1 MLMRL
6 CLLFLIFLLSGC
18 VSNDAKT
25 PVKEY
30 LNAYQNH
37 SDKVTVSLN
46 ELIKNEN
53 LTKEQQDIYELIMKK
68 QYVDLA
74 YHIDN
79 VTYNGNKAIVTATI
93 EVYDYNQSKEE
104 ALKEYENN
112 PELNYKDLQL
122 TYMKREN
129 KRIKYTLSFSVY
141 LDNDKWVIENPDYIT
156 LQKIHGV
163 FNG

>member
-1 MLMRL
+1 MRL

-46 ELIKNEN
+46 ELIKKEN

-79 VTYNGNKAIVTATI
+79 VTYAGNKAVVTATI
-93 EVYDYNQSKEE
+93 EVYDYNHSKEE
-104 ALKEYENN
+104 AQKEYENN

-156 LQKIHGV
+156 LRKIHGV

>member
-25 PVKEY
+25 PVKDY

-79 VTYNGNKAIVTATI
+79 VTYDGNKAIVTATI
-93 EVYDYNQSKEE
+93 EVYDYNHSKKE
-104 ALKEYENN
+104 ALKEYENT

>member
-1 MLMRL
+1 MRL

-79 VTYNGNKAIVTATI
+79 VTYDGNKAIVTATI
-93 EVYDYNQSKEE
+93 EVYDYNHSKKE
-104 ALKEYENN
+104 ALKEYENT

>member
-1 MLMRL
+1 MRL

-79 VTYNGNKAIVTATI
+79 VTYDGNKAIVTATI
-93 EVYDYNQSKEE
+93 GVYDYNHSKKE
-104 ALKEYENN
+104 ALKEYENT

>member
-6 CLLFLIFLLSGC
+6 CLLFFIFLLSGC

-25 PVKEY
+25 PVKDY

-93 EVYDYNQSKEE
+93 EVYDYNHSKEE

-129 KRIKYTLSFSVY
+129 KRIKYTLSFSAY
-141 LDNDKWVIENPDYIT
+141 LDNDKWVLENPDYIT

>member
-1 MLMRL
+1 MRL

-25 PVKEY
+25 PVKDY

-93 EVYDYNQSKEE
+93 EVYDYNHSKEE
-104 ALKEYENN
+104 AQKEYENN

-129 KRIKYTLSFSVY
+129 KRIKYTLSFSAY
-141 LDNDKWVIENPDYIT
+141 LDNDKWVLENPDYIT

>member
-1 MLMRL
+1 MRL

-79 VTYNGNKAIVTATI
+79 VTYDGNKAIVTATI
-93 EVYDYNQSKEE
+93 EVYDYNQSIEE
-104 ALKEYENN
+104 ALKEE
-112 PELNYKDLQL
+112 K
-122 TYMKREN
+122 
-129 KRIKYTLSFSVY
+129 V
-141 LDNDKWVIENPDYIT
+141 
-156 LQKIHGV
+156 HGD
-163 FNG
+163 

>member
-79 VTYNGNKAIVTATI
+79 VTYDGNKAIVTATI
-93 EVYDYNQSKEE
+93 EVYDYNHSKKE
-104 ALKEYENN
+104 ALKEYENT

-129 KRIKYTLSFSVY
+129 KRIKYKRSKKIALISLSY
-141 LDNDKWVIENPDYIT
+141 YIE
-156 LQKIHGV
+156 K
-163 FNG
+163 

>member
-1 MLMRL
+1 MRL
-6 CLLFLIFLLSGC
+6 CLLFFIFLLSGC

-25 PVKEY
+25 PVKDY

-68 QYVDLA
+68 QYVDLT

-79 VTYNGNKAIVTATI
+79 VTYDGNKAIVIATI
-93 EVYDYNQSKEE
+93 EVYDYNHSKEE

-129 KRIKYTLSFSVY
+129 KRIIY
-141 LDNDKWVIENPDYIT
+141 
-156 LQKIHGV
+156 
-163 FNG
+163 

>member
-1 MLMRL
+1 MRL
-6 CLLFLIFLLSGC
+6 CLLFFIFLLSGC

-25 PVKEY
+25 PVKDY

-93 EVYDYNQSKEE
+93 EVYDYNHSKEE

-122 TYMKREN
+122 TYLKREN
-129 KRIKYTLSFSVY
+129 KRIKYTLSFSAY
-141 LDNDKWVIENPDYIT
+141 LDNDKWVLENPDYIT
-156 LQKIHGV
+156 LKKINRV
-163 FNG
+163 LNC

>member
-1 MLMRL
+1 MRL

-79 VTYNGNKAIVTATI
+79 VTYAGNKAVVTATI
-93 EVYDYNQSKEE
+93 EVYDYNHSKEE
-104 ALKEYENN
+104 AQKEYENN

-156 LQKIHGV
+156 LRKIHGV

>member
-1 MLMRL
+1 MRL
-6 CLLFLIFLLSGC
+6 CLLFFIFLLSGC

-25 PVKEY
+25 PVKDY

-93 EVYDYNQSKEE
+93 EVYDYNHSKEE

-129 KRIKYTLSFSVY
+129 KRIKYTLSFSAY
-141 LDNDKWVIENPDYIT
+141 LDNDKWVLENPDYIT
-156 LQKIHGV
+156 LQKINGV

>member
-1 MLMRL
+1 MRL

-37 SDKVTVSLN
+37 SDKVTISLN

-79 VTYNGNKAIVTATI
+79 VTYDGNKAIVTATI
-93 EVYDYNQSKEE
+93 EVYDYNHSKEE
-104 ALKEYENN
+104 AQKEYENN

-129 KRIKYTLSFSVY
+129 KRIKYIVLY
-141 LDNDKWVIENPDYIT
+141 C
-156 LQKIHGV
+156 
-163 FNG
+163 

>member
-1 MLMRL
+1 MRL
-6 CLLFLIFLLSGC
+6 CLLFFIFLLSGC

-25 PVKEY
+25 PVKDY

-46 ELIKNEN
+46 ELINNEN

-93 EVYDYNQSKEE
+93 EVYDYNHSKEE
-104 ALKEYENN
+104 ALKEYENT

>member
-1 MLMRL
+1 MLMRI
-6 CLLFLIFLLSGC
+6 CLLFLIFFLSGC